1 MKKSVLFFS
10 FLLLVCLL
18 PINTFGEECIKGDCK
33 NGLGTFITDNGNKY
47 VAEFKDAIGSLLMNK
62 IKDSVEIQKHQ
73 VAANFMNDIE
83 DSQDEDI

>member
-1 MKKSVLFFS
+1 MSDYNMNDA
-10 FLLLVCLL
+10 
-18 PINTFGEECIKGDCK
+18 IEMAG
-33 NGLGTFITDNGNKY
+33 NGN

-62 IKDSVEIQKHQ
+62 IKDSVEIQKHE

>member
-1 MKKSVLFFS
+1 MSDYNMNDA
-10 FLLLVCLL
+10 
-18 PINTFGEECIKGDCK
+18 IEMAG
-33 NGLGTFITDNGNKY
+33 NGN